1 MSKEIFKKILAVQKG
16 VTALSKD
23 AQGNAS
29 QYLTGNKLLS
39 VVRPLMDAN
48 GLLLLPEVL
57 EATFT
62 PNEYSTSKGNKK
74 EFFCELKMRF
84 TWVDADSGETLEQLW
99 ASTGQTGFD
108 KSLGSALTYG
118 ERYYLMKMLHLQT
131 DKDDVDAPKTAEE
144 EVTIQTA
151 IAYIKS
157 APDAA
162 TLSSYLEWYRQ
173 NYPKIAKDKE
183 FLKEFNLLMKG
194 FNNGT
199 NAQ

>member
-1 MSKEIFKKILAVQKG
+1 MPKEIFKRILAVQKG

-48 GLLLLPEVL
+48 GLLLFPQVL

-62 PNEYSTSKGNKK
+62 PNEYSTTKGNKK
-74 EFFCELKMRF
+74 EFFCELKMMF
-84 TWVDADSGETLEQLW
+84 TWVDAQTGESFEQLW

-131 DKDDVDAPKTAEE
+131 DKDDVDAPKTAEQE
-144 EVTIQTA
+144 MADMNWEN
-151 IAYIKS
+151 YINSLNTVEDLDAMWAQYGAQLRGNKAVLS
-157 APDAA
+157 A
-162 TLSSYLEWYRQ
+162 
-173 NYPKIAKDKE
+173 
-183 FLKEFNLLMKG
+183 FNKRKKALI
-194 FNNGT
+194 NGIDV
-199 NAQ
+199 Q

>member
-1 MSKEIFKKILAVQKG
+1 MPKEIFKKILAVQKG

-48 GLLLLPEVL
+48 GLLLFPEVL

-74 EFFCELKMRF
+74 EFFCELKMKF
-84 TWVDADSGETLEQLW
+84 TWVDAQTGESFEQLW

-131 DKDDVDAPKTAEE
+131 DKDDVDAPKTAEQEMADMNWENYINSLNTVE
-144 EVTIQTA
+144 ELDAMWEQYGAQLRGNKAVL
-151 IAYIKS
+151 S
-157 APDAA
+157 A
-162 TLSSYLEWYRQ
+162 
-173 NYPKIAKDKE
+173 
-183 FLKEFNLLMKG
+183 FNKRKKALI
-194 FNNGT
+194 NGT
-199 NAQ
+199 DVQ